1 MKTVYVVHGNPDYG
15 VLSFHGVYE
24 TYEEA
29 NDIAWAVKGGEVYE
43 TVLNKKD
50 DYTTSVYQPV
60 RNILSFNYDSS
71 HLLQDSLASI

>member
-50 DYTTSVYQPV
+50 DYTTSVY
-60 RNILSFNYDSS
+60 
-71 HLLQDSLASI
+71 